1 MYSVQV
7 GVKRLIEF
15 ENDQNTAKNI
25 QAVGVEDAWLFT
37 DVSSLAAEL
46 SSEVEAEGERATRV
60 PSPVYAFNKLSHIVF
75 QCYKVKSQ

>member
-7 GVKRLIEF
+7 GVKRLIEL
-15 ENDQNTAKNI
+15 ENDQNTAKII

-37 DVSSLAAEL
+37 VSSLAAEL
-46 SSEVEAEGERATRV
+46 LSEVEAEGERATRV